1 MDHKDLDVWKK
12 SVNYVVEIYEVTRAF
27 PRDEIYGLAHQIRRA
42 AVSVP
47 SNIAE
52 GTARSSDKDT
62 IRFIYVAL
70 GSLAEV
76 ETQIIIAGKLKYL
89 SEETV
94 EQILGNTKVLRK
106 MLMGLIRYLK
116 NKKHLTDH

>member
-1 MDHKDLDVWKK
+1 MDHKDLDAWKK
-12 SVNYVVEIYEVTRAF
+12 GVDYVVEIYEATKVF
-27 PRDEIYGLAHQIRRA
+27 PKDEIYGLTCQLRRA

-52 GTARSSDKDT
+52 GMARSSDKDT

-76 ETQIIIAGKLKYL
+76 ETQIIIAGKLNYL
-89 SEETV
+89 AQDVSV
-94 EQILGNTKVLRK
+94 LLLDDTKLLRK
-106 MLMGLIRYLK
+106 MLIGLMKYLK
-116 NKKHLTDH
+116 NK

>member
-1 MDHKDLDVWKK
+1 MNHKDLDVWKK
-12 SVNYVVEIYEVTRAF
+12 GVDYVVEIYEATRAF
-27 PRDEIYGLAHQIRRA
+27 PKDEIYGLAHQIRRA

-52 GTARSSDKDT
+52 GTARSSDKET
-62 IRFIYVAL
+62 IRFMYVAL

-76 ETQIIIAGKLKYL
+76 ETQIIIAGELNYL
-89 SEETV
+89 SEEIV

-116 NKKHLTDH
+116 NKQDLTDH

>member
-1 MDHKDLDVWKK
+1 MDHKDLDAWKK
-12 SVNYVVEIYEVTRAF
+12 GVDYVVEIYEATKVF
-27 PRDEIYGLAHQIRRA
+27 PKDEIYGLTCQLRRA

-52 GTARSSDKDT
+52 GMARSSDKDT

-76 ETQIIIAGKLKYL
+76 ETQIIIAGKLNYL
-89 SEETV
+89 AQDVSV
-94 EQILGNTKVLRK
+94 LLLDDTKLLRK
-106 MLMGLIRYLK
+106 MLMGLVRYLK
-116 NKKHLTDH
+116 SKQNISD

>member
-12 SVNYVVEIYEVTRAF
+12 SVNYVTEIYEATGAF
-27 PRDEIYGLAHQIRRA
+27 PKDEIYGLTCQLRRA

-52 GTARSSDKDT
+52 GTARSSDKET
-62 IRFIYVAL
+62 IRFMYVAL

-76 ETQIIIAGKLKYL
+76 ETQIIIAEKLNYL
-89 SEETV
+89 NDDTV
-94 EQILGNTKVLRK
+94 HQLLFDTKVLRK
-106 MLMGLIRYLK
+106 MLMGLVRYLK
-116 NKKHLTDH
+116 SKQNICDH

>member
-1 MDHKDLDVWKK
+1 VDHKDLDVWKK

>member
-1 MDHKDLDVWKK
+1 MDHKDLDAWKK
-12 SVNYVVEIYEVTRAF
+12 GVDYVVEIYEATKVF
-27 PRDEIYGLAHQIRRA
+27 PKDEIYGLTCQLRRA

-52 GTARSSDKDT
+52 GMARSSDKDT

-76 ETQIIIAGKLKYL
+76 ETQIIIAGKLNYL
-89 SEETV
+89 AQDVSV
-94 EQILGNTKVLRK
+94 QLLDDTKVLRK
-106 MLMGLIRYLK
+106 MLIGLMKYLK
-116 NKKHLTDH
+116 NK